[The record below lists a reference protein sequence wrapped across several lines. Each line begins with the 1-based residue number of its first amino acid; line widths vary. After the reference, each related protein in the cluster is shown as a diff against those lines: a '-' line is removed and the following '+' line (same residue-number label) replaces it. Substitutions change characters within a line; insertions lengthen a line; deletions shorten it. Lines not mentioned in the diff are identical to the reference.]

1 MIDSQLIQ
9 WGIIGP
15 GRIASQVIKDFP
27 YVPGAQALAVA
38 SRSLARAQAFA
49 SEHGLARAYGSYQEI
64 MNDPDVDA
72 VYISTPHPQHHAIA
86 LAAIAAGKAVLVEKT
101 FTATVAG
108 AEQIIAAAHR
118 REVFAMEAMWT
129 RFQPAIVAA
138 RAEFVDE
145 LAAKGAQLAG
155 NEAVAVFRFKLAK
168 ILEPIHQ
175 VAREANAPV
184 GGRIHG

>member
-101 FTATVAG
+101 FTATVLVDGIALG
-108 AEQIIAAAHR
+108 VGEGKSKKLAEQQAAS
-118 REVFAMEAMWT
+118 EA
-129 RFQPAIVAA
+129 FDALSAA
-138 RAEFVDE
+138 T
-145 LAAKGAQLAG
+145 
-155 NEAVAVFRFKLAK
+155 
-168 ILEPIHQ
+168 
-175 VAREANAPV
+175 
-184 GGRIHG
+184 